1 MFFFKR
7 NIYDDYFHL
16 MNYIL
21 WRIKELADQ
30 EGISITAL
38 EAAIGASKGVFSRA
52 LANGT
57 YIQSKWLVKLIENYP
72 RYSSEWLL
80 TGNGEIKKSDSV
92 KSAAGNDQSG
102 DQPDLTNELI
112 QSAQASDFNARDCH
126 TCSRSDH
133 SYAGTTHQV
142 VGEGKIISHFL
153 PAIGLSIAMLPLL
166 LIKRYKLKQSWTS
179 LKNY

>member
-1 MFFFKR
+1 
-7 NIYDDYFHL
+7 

-21 WRIKELADQ
+21 KRIKELADQ

-57 YIQSKWLVKLIENYP
+57 DIQSKWLVKLIENYP
-72 RYSSEWLL
+72 HYSSEWLL

-112 QSAQASDFNARDCH
+112 QA
-126 TCSRSDH
+126 
-133 SYAGTTHQV
+133 
-142 VGEGKIISHFL
+142 
-153 PAIGLSIAMLPLL
+153 
-166 LIKRYKLKQSWTS
+166 LKQVISTQEIARRAQEVTIATLEQRIKS
-179 LKNY
+179 LEKAK